1 MRIISSVNFIFMS
14 VDWNLIKLYF
24 KQFGASYMLLLSPYL
39 RLFEESSAEVC
50 VWPVMKSSMGLP
62 SSRCGVHVF

>member
-1 MRIISSVNFIFMS
+1 
-14 VDWNLIKLYF
+14 
-24 KQFGASYMLLLSPYL
+24 MLLLSPYL
-39 RLFEESSAEVC
+39 RLFEETSAEVC